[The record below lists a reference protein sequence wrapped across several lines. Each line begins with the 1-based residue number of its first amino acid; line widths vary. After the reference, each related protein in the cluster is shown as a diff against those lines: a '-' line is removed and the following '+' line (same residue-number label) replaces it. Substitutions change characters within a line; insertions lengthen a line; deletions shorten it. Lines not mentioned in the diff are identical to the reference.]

1 MGNTRQLQKRFYK
14 TVSISDD
21 NRVLLDDRVIKTP
34 MKAALALPNR
44 ALAEAVAEEW
54 KAQGQFI
61 NSGSM
66 KMTKLANTAIDR
78 VATERVKIQSEI
90 VQYAGSDLVCYRALS
105 PQRLV
110 RRQADIWDP
119 VITFVNDRL
128 GVSFKATSGV
138 VHSQQEP
145 ESLLRF
151 GKHVERLDPFKLV
164 AFHHAMT
171 QTGSAL
177 LTCMMLEHAIDR
189 DAAWH
194 VAMLDEEYQSE
205 EWGRDDEADIR
216 RANQKAEFDAAVK
229 FAGLV

>member
-1 MGNTRQLQKRFYK
+1 MADARKLPKRFYK
-14 TVSISDD
+14 IVAISDD

-34 MKAALALPNR
+34 MKASLVLPNR

-54 KAQGQFI
+54 KAQGEFI
-61 NSGSM
+61 NPVSM

-78 VATERVKIQSEI
+78 VATERIKIQGEI

-105 PQRLV
+105 PERLV
-110 RRQADIWDP
+110 RRQAEIWDP
-119 VITFVNDRL
+119 VIAFVNERL
-128 GVSFKATSGV
+128 GVSFTATSGV
-138 VHSQQEP
+138 VHSQQKP
-145 ESLLRF
+145 ETLLIF
-151 GKHVERLDPFKLV
+151 GKHVARFDAFKLV
-164 AFHHAMT
+164 AFHHAMA

-205 EWGRDDEADIR
+205 EWGRDDEADMR

>member
-1 MGNTRQLQKRFYK
+1 MADVRQKPKRFYK

-21 NRVLLDDRVIKTP
+21 NRILLDDRVIKTP
-34 MKAALALPNR
+34 MKATLILPNR
-44 ALAEAVAEEW
+44 ALAEAVAREW
-54 KAQGQFI
+54 SSQGEFI
-61 NSGSM
+61 SPGSM

-78 VATERVKIQSEI
+78 ITTERSKILSEI

-105 PQRLV
+105 PERLV
-110 RRQADIWDP
+110 RRQAELWDP
-119 VITFVNDRL
+119 VITFVNERL
-128 GVSFKATSGV
+128 GVAFTVTSGV
-138 VHSQQEP
+138 VYSQQKP
-145 ESLLRF
+145 QSLSQF
-151 GKHVERLDPFKLV
+151 GEHVQRLDAFKLV

-177 LTCMMLEHAIDR
+177 LTCMILEHAIGR

-194 VAMLDEEYQSE
+194 AAMLDEEYQSE

-216 RANQKAEFDAAVK
+216 RANQKSEFDAAVR